1 MSEVSDWELVER
13 AQSGDTHAFAELVSR
28 YQTPVI
34 HFCYRMIGSLQDA
47 EDVAQDSFVRVFR
60 YLPRLRQE
68 AKFSTV
74 VFGMARN
81 LTLNFLRDSRR
92 RGRGITDSL
101 TGTADDVAERLVG
114 DDSLRPD
121 RTARLKEIEN
131 LIERGLSMISPEHRE
146 IIVLREVQGM
156 DYDTIAEVIQCRKGT
171 VKSRLARARDQ
182 LRERLTELGGEWL

>member
-1 MSEVSDWELVER
+1 MSGASDWELVER
-13 AQSGDTHAFAELVSR
+13 AQSGDTRAFAELVSR
-28 YQTPVI
+28 YQSPVI
-34 HFCYRMIGSLQDA
+34 HFCHRMIGSIQDA
-47 EDVAQDSFVRVFR
+47 EDIAQDSFVRVYR

-92 RGRGITDSL
+92 RGRGVTDSL
-101 TGTADDVAERLVG
+101 SGTTDDMAEHLVG
-114 DDSLRPD
+114 DETQRPD
-121 RTARLKEIEN
+121 RAARLKEIES
-131 LIERGLSMISPEHRE
+131 LIERALSMVSPEHRE

-156 DYDTIAEVIQCRKGT
+156 DYDTIAEVIRCRKGT

-182 LRERLTELGGEWL
+182 LRIRLTELGGEWL